1 MKKVKHTRYE
11 QKQKLK
17 LKVLI
22 LNLLLSCRT
31 IKMSFFLSLSI
42 ILEKL
47 YTFCTKI
54 LKLVTETSQGT
65 TFFPYLLK

>member
-1 MKKVKHTRYE
+1 MKMLKHTRYE

-22 LNLLLSCRT
+22 LNLLLSSRT
-31 IKMSFFLSLSI
+31 LKMSSFLSLSI

-54 LKLVTETSQGT
+54 LKL
-65 TFFPYLLK
+65 F